1 MKLRNVLL
9 TCALVLG
16 LVACGVTVAQNVDP
30 NRHPNL
36 AAAQVLIEQ
45 AMEKVTVAQRAN
57 EYDMGGHAAKAKE
70 LLSQAYGEI
79 KLAARA
85 ANRNGH

>member
-1 MKLRNVLL
+1 MKLRNVLV

-16 LVACGVTVAQNVDP
+16 LVACGVTVAQNVNP
-30 NRHPNL
+30 NRNPNL

-70 LLSQAYGEI
+70 LLSQAYREI

-85 ANRNGH
+85 ANRNGR

>member
-16 LVACGVTVAQNVDP
+16 LVACGVTVAQNVNP

-36 AAAQVLIEQ
+36 AAAQAFIDQ
-45 AMEKVTVAQRAN
+45 AYAKVTAAQVANQF
-57 EYDMGGHAAKAKE
+57 DMGGHAAKAKE
-70 LLSQAYGEI
+70 LLMQAREEI
-79 KLAARA
+79 QLAARA
-85 ANRNGH
+85 ADRNGH

>member
-45 AMEKVTVAQRAN
+45 AMDKVDVAQRTN
-57 EYDMGGHAAKAKE
+57 EYDMDGHAAKAKE
-70 LLSQAYGEI
+70 LLSQAYREI
-79 KLAARA
+79 KLAAKA
-85 ANRNGH
+85 SNRHSH